1 MSESCIKN
9 CMIYKCRICLSNSN
23 SMIDMFRPE
32 IFIKIKEFA
41 ASISTV
47 IDNDND
53 LPKKI
58 CHICLY
64 KLDMWYD
71 FKQQLINSN
80 KFLLNLSDSHELSIL
95 EKNSVNNI
103 NDLTNDNDL
112 MQLTHESSQIN
123 FQPLKA
129 LNSEVASNKTN
140 LNMLQSPFSLKTSK
154 NETENSSESKQ
165 TTESLIKTRYS
176 GIRRTNEQRMAST
189 QRWVARKRALLAATG
204 ENDSD
209 TDSINS
215 DATLKL
221 SSLKKHRKSF
231 NFSTNE
237 NHQFEPQSI
246 QSELVMGDAMFI
258 ITSSLFLSELS
269 NFNQLSN
276 VLKLLSNHEGNII
289 THEQENID
297 IMNALQLCRI
307 ESSNKCL
314 MEDGKFVERCLN
326 IEIEGT
332 ELEKLQNL
340 QFKLASFIDKDLKKK
355 LINEK
360 DCSEGMD
367 SENIKSREPFQTLEQ
382 QLKVI
387 VEKAVKKN
395 LNKYQVIQ
403 CKTINKF
410 HHKKTFSTAFI
421 KAAMKSKVFQPRI
434 FLDRLDLNLIN
445 IENDINSHK
454 LPKNLTS
461 LNCYKNQVHNVDER
475 NNYCNGNDIKVLKNL
490 KEKKESID
498 VNNDGLNDKKHVRRA
513 RSRSFDGQLNVQKHF
528 NIHKEEQVLS
538 KKILKNIMRCKEC
551 DESVEADS
559 VETHI
564 CKSLLSKYH
573 HKCDK
578 CDIIF
583 CTDSL
588 LLNHKKIHE
597 KDKKI
602 SKVFTADLENFYT
615 CFICNKKFTG
625 NEILKKHLQKH
636 CDDTNKEHNNIS
648 TSMKTFQC
656 AICGHTLSTEEK
668 LEAHVEQHLFDDA
681 DDNSNLV
688 NIIQANSIKESQGIQ
703 SDVKRSYPQSNNKF
717 DTNVEL
723 ALNIQT
729 HDTKDKIIEC
739 LQDDFQMQNESRI
752 CTICDLNFNNE
763 QELLDHLNVHN
774 NASCVCM
781 LCDQPF
787 LTLVE
792 LQKHVNSH

>member
-1 MSESCIKN
+1 MSENCIKN
-9 CMIYKCRICLSNSN
+9 CMIDKCRICLSNSN

-53 LPKKI
+53 LPKNI

-64 KLDMWYD
+64 KLDMWDD

-80 KFLLNLSDSHELSIL
+80 QFLLNLSDSHELSIL

-103 NDLTNDNDL
+103 NNLTNDNDL
-112 MQLTHESSQIN
+112 MQLANESSQIN
-123 FQPLKA
+123 SQPLKA

-140 LNMLQSPFSLKTSK
+140 LNMLQSQFSLKTSK
-154 NETENSSESKQ
+154 NETENSSEGKQ
-165 TTESLIKTRYS
+165 TTELLIKTRYS

-237 NHQFEPQSI
+237 NHQFEPQSM

-269 NFNQLSN
+269 NVNQLSN
-276 VLKLLSNHEGNII
+276 VLKLPSNHEGNNIV
-289 THEQENID
+289 THKQQNID

-307 ESSNKCL
+307 ESSNKYL

-332 ELEKLQNL
+332 EFEKLQNL

-360 DCSEGMD
+360 DCSEDMD
-367 SENIKSREPFQTLEQ
+367 SENIKCREPFQTLEQ

-387 VEKAVKKN
+387 VEKSVKKN
-395 LNKYQVIQ
+395 LNKYQVMQ

-421 KAAMKSKVFQPRI
+421 KAAMKSKVFQPRV

-445 IENDINSHK
+445 IENDRNSHK
-454 LPKNLTS
+454 LPKHLTN

-475 NNYCNGNDIKVLKNL
+475 NNYCNGNDIKILKKL

-498 VNNDGLNDKKHVRRA
+498 VNNDGLNDKRHVCRA
-513 RSRSFDGQLNVQKHF
+513 HSGSFDRQLDVHRNF
-528 NIHKEEQVLS
+528 SIHKEQVLS
-538 KKILKNIMRCKEC
+538 EKIVKKIMRCKEC
-551 DESVEADS
+551 DESVEADL

-573 HKCDK
+573 HKCNK

-597 KDKKI
+597 KDQKI
-602 SKVFTADLENFYT
+602 SKVFTTDLEKLYS
-615 CFICNKKFTG
+615 CFICNKKFTDD
-625 NEILKKHLQKH
+625 EILKKHLQNY
-636 CDDTNKEHNNIS
+636 CDDANKEHGNMS
-648 TSMKTFQC
+648 TSMKMFQC
-656 AICGHTLSTEEK
+656 AICGHTLSTEDK
-668 LEAHVEQHLFDDA
+668 LEAHVEQHLLDDA
-681 DDNSNLV
+681 DNNSNLV
-688 NIIQANSIKESQGIQ
+688 NIIQANSIKESPGIQ
-703 SDVKRSYPQSNNKF
+703 SDVKRSYLHSNNKF

-729 HDTKDKIIEC
+729 HDTKDKIIES
-739 LQDDFQMQNESRI
+739 LQDDFQMQNESRM